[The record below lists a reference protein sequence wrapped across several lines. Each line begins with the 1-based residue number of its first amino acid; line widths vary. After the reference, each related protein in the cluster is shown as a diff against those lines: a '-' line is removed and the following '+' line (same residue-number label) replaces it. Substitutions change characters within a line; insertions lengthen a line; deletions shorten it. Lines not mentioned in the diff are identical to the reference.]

1 MVMKKEK
8 FKFIIKTTIGV
19 TCILAPIIW
28 TTMLLYFLFMQG
40 HMLYYEYNRII
51 LVIEF
56 IPIIIGIIFLYNL
69 IKEHFRIF
77 EEKEFRE
84 DK

>member
-1 MVMKKEK
+1 MKEK
-8 FKFIIKTTIGV
+8 IKFAIKTIIGIS
-19 TCILAPIIW
+19 CILVPIVW

-56 IPIIIGIIFLYNL
+56 IPIIIGLKFLYSL
-69 IKEHFRIF
+69 IKEHFSIF
-77 EEKEFRE
+77 EEKELL
-84 DK
+84 